1 MPNVSFPFGADDVV
15 VTVLQFGELLVN
27 LWSGKYTTV
36 VPREFKSVLSKFAP
50 QFAGTHSPH
59 DVKDL
64 HCNSLYRQQQQT
76 DQRLRVAQFPSQ
88 ATSST
93 TPKNCCHLCS
103 MASTKI

>member
-1 MPNVSFPFGADDVV
+1 MFHFRLELIGDDVV
-15 VTVLQFGELLVN
+15 VVNVLQFGELLVN

-50 QFAGTHSPH
+50 QFAGKHSPH

-64 HCNSLYRQQQQT
+64 HCNSLYRQQT
-76 DQRLRVAQFPSQ
+76 DQRPRVAQFPSQ

>member
-1 MPNVSFPFGADDVV
+1 LELIGDDVVV

-64 HCNSLYRQQQQT
+64 HCNS
-76 DQRLRVAQFPSQ
+76 
-88 ATSST
+88 
-93 TPKNCCHLCS
+93 
-103 MASTKI
+103 